1 MIIDWW
7 RNLIHSIN
15 KTAARGAAIDR
26 RVLFFFCCHKIS
38 LNFPSIQTMSW
49 VSDYQYTFLQKVV
62 FRALQQTGH
71 IPHHIAFVMDG
82 NRRFARSK
90 QIDKIEG
97 HSRGFAKLAD
107 VLRWCL
113 DMGIREVTTFAFSI
127 ENFKR
132 SNEEVEG
139 LFNLAREKFN
149 KLLAETSRMDEHGI
163 RIRVIGNIEL
173 LPQDLQRLIATAM
186 LRTESNDKLFLNI
199 AFSYTSHDEITQAI
213 ETVLT
218 AGADADVDTKRT
230 ESGDDSLLLP
240 SDITE
245 RLLEACLYTRNSS
258 PPDLVFRTS
267 GETRLSDFL
276 MWQVGCLRITL
287 GSTFLHLSLSI
298 SLADS
303 HVCAVLHGSS
313 VAPDHHLEL
322 HGQHC
327 CLSARQVP
335 PGDVQT
341 TGAGT

>member
-1 MIIDWW
+1 
-7 RNLIHSIN
+7 
-15 KTAARGAAIDR
+15 
-26 RVLFFFCCHKIS
+26 
-38 LNFPSIQTMSW
+38 MSW

-71 IPHHIAFVMDG
+71 IPHHIAFIMDG

-173 LPQDLQRLIATAM
+173 LPLDLQRLIATAM

-213 ETVLT
+213 ESVLT
-218 AGADADVDTKRT
+218 AGSDAADVDTKRT
-230 ESGDDSLLLP
+230 ESDDDDSMLLP
-240 SDITE
+240 QDITE
-245 RLLEACLYTRNSS
+245 RLLEACLYTRHSS
-258 PPDLVFRTS
+258 SPDLVFRTS

-276 MWQVGCLRITL
+276 MWQVGCSRITL
-287 GSTFLHLSLSI
+287 RLNVIHHSRFLFLLQIRTSVLYFTEVLWPQITIWNFMASIVAYQRDRCRLETYKRAEREHSYQLAKLRNFWGERVQRFLHNMEANRRKFLI
-298 SLADS
+298 
-303 HVCAVLHGSS
+303 G
-313 VAPDHHLEL
+313 VA
-322 HGQHC
+322 
-327 CLSARQVP
+327 SN
-335 PGDVQT
+335 
-341 TGAGT
+341 